1 MLQQPRYRRPNEAQD
16 AMLLAW
22 ILILGVVG
30 ILYFIAY
37 DRLHVGAGLLV
48 EMTIYPLLLVLFLW
62 EILRYKATKVYKM
75 EEAWPRRFHT

>member
-16 AMLLAW
+16 AILLAW

-37 DRLHVGAGLLV
+37 DRLHISASLLV